1 MAGGR
6 GYNRVVSS
14 KGIEG
19 CTGVLVA
26 GGRASR
32 LGGVPKGL
40 VRLGGEPIAART
52 LCLFGELFQAS
63 LVVANVPEYRDLGVP
78 VIPDRILGKG
88 APAGLHAA
96 LHAVHTE
103 WIFAAACDMPF
114 LEPLPIQLLASRR
127 GGAEA
132 VLVRHGGRLH
142 PLHAFWSRS
151 CLPALERLISEG
163 NPSLVDLAQAV
174 RTRILEEAEWRAVD
188 PEGRVLENV
197 NTFEDAARLGLDTHI
212 APASP
217 LA

>member
-6 GYNRVVSS
+6 GYNRVVPS

-52 LCLFGELFQAS
+52 LRLFAELFPAS
-63 LVVANVPEYRDLGVP
+63 LVVANGPEYRDLGVP
-78 VIPDRILGKG
+78 VIPDRIPGKG
-88 APAGLHAA
+88 PPAGVHAA

-114 LEPLPIQLLASRR
+114 LEPEPIRLLADRR
-127 GGAEA
+127 AGAEA
-132 VLVRHGGRLH
+132 VLVRFGGRLH
-142 PLHAFWSRS
+142 PLHALWSRA
-151 CLPALERLISEG
+151 CLPALERLLCEG
-163 NPSLVDLAQAV
+163 DPSLVDLARAV
-174 RTRILEEAEWRAVD
+174 RARVVDEPEWRALD
-188 PEGRVLENV
+188 PVGRALENV
-197 NTFEDAARLGLDTHI
+197 NTAEDAARLGLD
-212 APASP
+212 AGCRLSF